1 MLEVESLA
9 CLKGDRLLFRDLAF
23 RLQAGGLLRVAGP
36 NGVGKTSLL
45 RLVTG
50 LALPEAGEI
59 RWRGESI
66 RRAREAFHGDLLYLG
81 HAAAL
86 NDLLSPLENLRFA
99 CAAAGD
105 AVDAEDCVQALQRI
119 GLADQLDL
127 PARVRR
133 ALHRARRACG
143 RRSRRHALAALR
155 RGRHGDAHHP
165 PGRALRA
172 PARGARRR
180 SLRMLSTFLAVLR
193 RDLLL
198 AWRGRADV
206 LVTLAFFIIVV
217 CLFPFG
223 VGAEPNQ
230 LRAIAPGVL
239 WVAALLACLL
249 SLHRLFAQDYSD
261 GTLEQ
266 LLLSSEPAALWVM
279 AKVLAFWLST
289 GLPVVAVAPAMGLLL
304 DLEQGGL
311 PVLILSLLLGTPILA
326 LLGAVG
332 AALTLGLRGG
342 GMLLALLVLPLF
354 VPVLIFGAG
363 AVEAELSGSG
373 AAAHLLLLGG
383 GLAGALAL
391 APVACAAALRISTD

>member
-1 MLEVESLA
+1 
-9 CLKGDRLLFRDLAF
+9 
-23 RLQAGGLLRVAGP
+23 
-36 NGVGKTSLL
+36 
-45 RLVTG
+45 
-50 LALPEAGEI
+50 
-59 RWRGESI
+59 
-66 RRAREAFHGDLLYLG
+66 
-81 HAAAL
+81 
-86 NDLLSPLENLRFA
+86 
-99 CAAAGD
+99 
-105 AVDAEDCVQALQRI
+105 
-119 GLADQLDL
+119 
-127 PARVRR
+127 
-133 ALHRARRACG
+133 
-143 RRSRRHALAALR
+143 
-155 RGRHGDAHHP
+155 
-165 PGRALRA
+165 
-172 PARGARRR
+172 
-180 SLRMLSTFLAVLR
+180 MLSTFLAVLR

-326 LLGAVG
+326 LLGGVG

-363 AVEAELSGSG
+363 AVDAYRAGLAVDANLSLLGAG
-373 AAAHLLLLGG
+373 LIAATLGAPFAAA
-383 GLAGALAL
+383 AAVRIAL
-391 APVACAAALRISTD
+391 D

>member
-1 MLEVESLA
+1 
-9 CLKGDRLLFRDLAF
+9 
-23 RLQAGGLLRVAGP
+23 
-36 NGVGKTSLL
+36 
-45 RLVTG
+45 
-50 LALPEAGEI
+50 
-59 RWRGESI
+59 
-66 RRAREAFHGDLLYLG
+66 
-81 HAAAL
+81 
-86 NDLLSPLENLRFA
+86 
-99 CAAAGD
+99 
-105 AVDAEDCVQALQRI
+105 
-119 GLADQLDL
+119 
-127 PARVRR
+127 
-133 ALHRARRACG
+133 
-143 RRSRRHALAALR
+143 
-155 RGRHGDAHHP
+155 
-165 PGRALRA
+165 
-172 PARGARRR
+172 
-180 SLRMLSTFLAVLR
+180 MLSTFLAVLR

-289 GLPVVAVAPAMGLLL
+289 GLPVIAIAPAMALLL

-311 PVLILSLLLGTPILA
+311 TVLILSLALGTPILA

-354 VPVLIFGAG
+354 VPVLIFGAE
-363 AVEAELSGSG
+363 AVRRG
-373 AAAHLLLLGG
+373 AAGADPATPLLF
-383 GLAGALAL
+383 LAGITLAALAL
-391 APVACAAALRISTD
+391 VPFAAAAALRVNLR

>member
-1 MLEVESLA
+1 
-9 CLKGDRLLFRDLAF
+9 
-23 RLQAGGLLRVAGP
+23 
-36 NGVGKTSLL
+36 
-45 RLVTG
+45 
-50 LALPEAGEI
+50 
-59 RWRGESI
+59 
-66 RRAREAFHGDLLYLG
+66 
-81 HAAAL
+81 
-86 NDLLSPLENLRFA
+86 
-99 CAAAGD
+99 
-105 AVDAEDCVQALQRI
+105 
-119 GLADQLDL
+119 
-127 PARVRR
+127 
-133 ALHRARRACG
+133 
-143 RRSRRHALAALR
+143 
-155 RGRHGDAHHP
+155 
-165 PGRALRA
+165 
-172 PARGARRR
+172 
-180 SLRMLSTFLAVLR
+180 MLSTFLAVLR

-342 GMLLALLVLPLF
+342 GVLLSLLVLPLYI
-354 VPVLIFGAG
+354 PVLIFGAG
-363 AVEAELSGSG
+363 AVDATVTG
-373 AAAHLLLLGG
+373 LGG
-383 GLAGALAL
+383 EGHLSLLAAITFASVGF
-391 APVACAAALRISTD
+391 APWATAAALKIALE

>member
-1 MLEVESLA
+1 ML
-9 CLKGDRLLFRDLAF
+9 
-23 RLQAGGLLRVAGP
+23 
-36 NGVGKTSLL
+36 N
-45 RLVTG
+45 
-50 LALPEAGEI
+50 
-59 RWRGESI
+59 
-66 RRAREAFHGDLLYLG
+66 
-81 HAAAL
+81 
-86 NDLLSPLENLRFA
+86 
-99 CAAAGD
+99 
-105 AVDAEDCVQALQRI
+105 
-119 GLADQLDL
+119 
-127 PARVRR
+127 
-133 ALHRARRACG
+133 
-143 RRSRRHALAALR
+143 
-155 RGRHGDAHHP
+155 
-165 PGRALRA
+165 
-172 PARGARRR
+172 
-180 SLRMLSTFLAVLR
+180 TFFAVLR

-223 VGAEPNQ
+223 VGAEPNL
-230 LRAIAPGVL
+230 LRASAPGVL

-249 SLHRLFAQDYSD
+249 SLHRLFAQDYAD

-266 LLLSSEPAALWVM
+266 LLLSREPAALWVM
-279 AKVLAFWLST
+279 AKVLAFWIST
-289 GLPVVAVAPAMGLLL
+289 GLPVIAIAPAMALLL

-311 PVLILSLLLGTPILA
+311 MVLILSLALGTPILA

-363 AVEAELSGSG
+363 AVEAELSGTG
-373 AAAHLLLLGG
+373 AVAHLLLLGG